1 MTLSTLFYLSGLC
14 ALHIVRKLNVNE
26 FDTMEANKVNDD
38 IRRTNTHMHTHTHI
52 HRYARIPLLG
62 TWDGAWCNGWH
73 ERRNNL
79 LNGHIALR
87 HICMHYKPRG
97 KLLGLIPRI
106 AFAVDRFS
114 KYRHT
119 VQDLVLASNR
129 TSRGNRNWAHSFC
142 YWLLLI
148 KIRWLFPIAC

>member
-62 TWDGAWCNGWH
+62 TWDGAWCNG
-73 ERRNNL
+73 
-79 LNGHIALR
+79 
-87 HICMHYKPRG
+87 
-97 KLLGLIPRI
+97 
-106 AFAVDRFS
+106 
-114 KYRHT
+114 
-119 VQDLVLASNR
+119 
-129 TSRGNRNWAHSFC
+129 
-142 YWLLLI
+142 
-148 KIRWLFPIAC
+148 